1 MPVCGIG
8 EKNHGSISG
17 CNVCDCS
24 QLVLG
29 LKVSIGWGLQNSGDC
44 CSNFNASGQVIQGSS
59 IFSVWTQSGPSGTN
73 VLDTNLLQGVAYPIP
88 VFYLNVGN
96 RGTISVSYIDPNGVN
111 HTDFGGFVYNK
122 KDTSS
127 CAYASITTS
136 TLPWGQSKTSYTTTS
151 TTKTAFVVN
160 KATRGIT
167 YTEEVDYITE
177 IKYTPV
183 PAVVSTA
190 NSYISGSSLTT
201 LTTIVTSLSSG
212 GTLAEMSTLYVIG
225 IPSKFSTL
233 YTATYWTG
241 TDDKVTTSPIVIIET
256 FTYRGWNSSS
266 VTSSSASYTETETAS
281 CTDHSS
287 QTILSTS
294 STTTDTNDIETASF
308 TSTHSQPTSSTSVP
322 TDFATPT
329 DTNTDTETVS
339 CSDKNCQLPPS
350 TSFTST
356 TIETSYVSG
365 SSNSLLSPVS
375 SVAPSVETSSVIL
388 STPALITTAN
398 ENKAASLKLGG
409 LFILLLQFI

>member
-1 MPVCGIG
+1 MVGLIIPLQSGKPSFHLNYIDDLGI
-8 EKNHGSISG
+8 
-17 CNVCDCS
+17 
-24 QLVLG
+24 
-29 LKVSIGWGLQNSGDC
+29 VSIGWGLQNSGDC

-73 VLDTNLLQGVAYPIP
+73 VLDINLLQGVAYPIS

-183 PAVVSTA
+183 PAVVLTA
-190 NSYISGSSLTT
+190 NSYISGSSSTT

-212 GTLAEMSTLYVIG
+212 GTLTEMSTLYVIG

-241 TDDKVTTSPIVIIET
+241 TVDKVTTSPIVIIET

-266 VTSSSASYTETETAS
+266 VTSSSASYTETETAT

-287 QTILSTS
+287 QTTIIHFSQQQQN
-294 STTTDTNDIETASF
+294 TTDIETASF
-308 TSTHSQPTSSTSVP
+308 TGTNSQPTSSTSVP

-365 SSNSLLSPVS
+365 SSDSLLSPVS

>member
-1 MPVCGIG
+1 MKC
-8 EKNHGSISG
+8 
-17 CNVCDCS
+17 
-24 QLVLG
+24 
-29 LKVSIGWGLQNSGDC
+29 
-44 CSNFNASGQVIQGSS
+44 
-59 IFSVWTQSGPSGTN
+59 TN
-73 VLDTNLLQGVAYPIP
+73 VLDINLLKGVAYPIS
-88 VFYLNVGN
+88 VFYLNVG
-96 RGTISVSYIDPNGVN
+96 GLGAISISYVDPNGVN
-111 HTDFGGFVYNK
+111 HTDFSGLVYNK

-127 CAYASITTS
+127 CAYAT
-136 TLPWGQSKTSYTTTS
+136 
-151 TTKTAFVVN
+151 FVVN
-160 KATRGIT
+160 KATRDIT

-183 PAVVSTA
+183 PVVDSTA
-190 NSYISGSSLTT
+190 NSYISGSSSTT

-233 YTATYWTG
+233 YTTTDWTG
-241 TDDKVTTSPIVIIET
+241 TYTATTTSGVVITGTDNKVTTSPIVIIET

-266 VTSSSASYTETETAS
+266 VTSSSASYTETKTAT

-294 STTTDTNDIETASF
+294 STTTDTTDIETASF
-308 TSTHSQPTSSTSVP
+308 TGTHSQPTSSTSVP
-322 TDFATPT
+322 TDFATP
-329 DTNTDTETVS
+329 TDTETVS

-375 SVAPSVETSSVIL
+375 SVAPSVETSSVVL

>member
-1 MPVCGIG
+1 M
-8 EKNHGSISG
+8 
-17 CNVCDCS
+17 
-24 QLVLG
+24 
-29 LKVSIGWGLQNSGDC
+29 
-44 CSNFNASGQVIQGSS
+44 
-59 IFSVWTQSGPSGTN
+59 
-73 VLDTNLLQGVAYPIP
+73 
-88 VFYLNVGN
+88 
-96 RGTISVSYIDPNGVN
+96 
-111 HTDFGGFVYNK
+111 
-122 KDTSS
+122 
-127 CAYASITTS
+127 
-136 TLPWGQSKTSYTTTS
+136 
-151 TTKTAFVVN
+151 VN
-160 KATRGIT
+160 KATRDIT

-183 PAVVSTA
+183 PAVDSTA
-190 NSYISGSSLTT
+190 NSYISGSSSTT

-241 TDDKVTTSPIVIIET
+241 TVDKVTTSPIVIIET

-266 VTSSSASYTETETAS
+266 VTSSSASYTETETAT

-294 STTTDTNDIETASF
+294 STTTDTTDIETASF
-308 TSTHSQPTSSTSVP
+308 TGTNSQPTSSTSVP

-329 DTNTDTETVS
+329 DTETVS
-339 CSDKNCQLPPS
+339 CSDENCHLPPS

-365 SSNSLLSPVS
+365 SSDSLLSPVS
-375 SVAPSVETSSVIL
+375 SVAPSVETSSVII